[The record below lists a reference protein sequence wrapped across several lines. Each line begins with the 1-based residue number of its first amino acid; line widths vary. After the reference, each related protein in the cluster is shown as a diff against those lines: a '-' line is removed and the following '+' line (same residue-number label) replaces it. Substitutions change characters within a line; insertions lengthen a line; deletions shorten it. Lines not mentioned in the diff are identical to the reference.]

1 MPSRKQ
7 PRGVCGFCGR
17 ESTKGGLARHLGSC
31 GARKDAV
38 QAADAG
44 SGRAMTIIH
53 LRVQD
58 GHRSEFW
65 LDLEIN
71 GSAALRDLDG
81 YLRAIWLEY
90 CGHLSMFSE
99 GGWGDEDE
107 LPMNAHIGRILKPG
121 AELIHIY
128 DFGDSSE
135 TRIKSVSSRE
145 GKPTGDR
152 PIFLMS
158 RNLPPAYG
166 CAECERPPSA
176 PAPAAPGSRTYP
188 PARCANPTRRRTSAG
203 TSNSAKSRRRPWRTR
218 PEWACAATTG
228 RRSRRT
234 KRERRGDRRR
244 SDDGSLARRRSPS
257 AIIQANA
264 RPRRRMHRHGDKRRM
279 DREESRRAP
288 PAV

>member
-17 ESTKGGLARHLGSC
+17 ESAKGGLTRHLASC

-58 GHRSEFW
+58 DHRSEFW

-81 YLRAIWLEY
+81 YLRAIWLEC
-90 CGHLSMFSE
+90 CGHLSMFSK

-107 LPMNAHIGRILKPG
+107 LPMNARVGRILKPG
-121 AELIHIY
+121 AELVHIY

-166 CAECERPPSA
+166 CAECGNPAVRACSGCVGFDDISPGALCESHAEAHKCGYVEFSDDA
-176 PAPAAPGSRTYP
+176 PAPIANSPRAGMCGYDGPAEP
-188 PARCANPTRRRTSAG
+188 PY
-203 TSNSAKSRRRPWRTR
+203 
-218 PEWACAATTG
+218 
-228 RRSRRT
+228 
-234 KRERRGDRRR
+234 
-244 SDDGSLARRRSPS
+244 
-257 AIIQANA
+257 
-264 RPRRRMHRHGDKRRM
+264 
-279 DREESRRAP
+279 
-288 PAV
+288 